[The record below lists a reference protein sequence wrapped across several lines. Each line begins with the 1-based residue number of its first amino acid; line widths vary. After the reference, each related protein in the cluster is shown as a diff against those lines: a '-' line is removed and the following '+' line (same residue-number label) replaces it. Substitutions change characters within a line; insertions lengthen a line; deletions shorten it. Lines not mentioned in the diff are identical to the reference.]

1 LEKHA
6 ISVLPGCPIRVTLIA
21 FVLPM
26 IVVIRP
32 HTPPDLVEEVI
43 REISLLG
50 YTPNPIRGECQT
62 VVAAIGDE
70 TTHASLESLNALAQV
85 ERVIRVQK
93 RYKLASRQSHPET
106 TVVDAGGVKI
116 GGPDFVLMA
125 GPCSV
130 ENEEQLMVSARAVK
144 AAGATVL
151 RGGAYKPRTSPYEF
165 QGLGPE
171 GLRMLAA
178 ARAETGLRIITEVL
192 GEHDVESERT
202 FAGARHARD
211 HRKLAVGN
219 GKGEVFEIVFA
230 GTLDA

>member
-1 LEKHA
+1 
-6 ISVLPGCPIRVTLIA
+6 
-21 FVLPM
+21 M

-116 GGPDFVLMA
+116 ITVRGLGS
-125 GPCSV
+125 CI
-130 ENEEQLMVSARAVK
+130 EK
-144 AAGATVL
+144 AA
-151 RGGAYKPRTSPYEF
+151 P
-165 QGLGPE
+165 
-171 GLRMLAA
+171 
-178 ARAETGLRIITEVL
+178 
-192 GEHDVESERT
+192 H
-202 FAGARHARD
+202 
-211 HRKLAVGN
+211 
-219 GKGEVFEIVFA
+219 
-230 GTLDA
+230 